1 MGTHPIFESDFDC
14 LTDCTMDAYVA
25 ALEAKLAE
33 VSGIEVDQIKKN
45 QFANAQSE
53 QSAINDMTA
62 YINNISVQ
70 SKAQAQAGIKN
81 PLIGSV
87 LQSVKAETGEEGAF
101 ALPKMPYEYGQ
112 LEPTICEE
120 IMRIHHSKHH
130 NGYVTNLNAAV
141 KKLGEAE
148 AAGDV
153 SAINQLAGAINFNGG
168 GHLNHTIFWSN
179 MAPPPLGGGE
189 PKGQL
194 ADQINKDFGSFDS
207 FKKELTAKA
216 SGVKGSGW
224 GWLGWNKQQSKLQVA
239 TCQNQDPLE
248 PTTGLVPLLGID
260 VWEHAYYLQYKN
272 LRGSYVDSIFNVFN
286 WNNVAER
293 FANAKK

>member
-1 MGTHPIFESDFDC
+1 
-14 LTDCTMDAYVA
+14 MDAYVA

-33 VSGIEVDQIKKN
+33 VSGINVDQVRKN

-53 QSAINDMTA
+53 MNAIDDMTKF
-62 YINNISVQ
+62 ITNITVQ
-70 SKAQAQAGIKN
+70 ATGQAQSGVKN
-81 PLIGSV
+81 PVIGAV
-87 LQSVKAETGEEGAF
+87 LSSIKTETGEEGAF

-141 KKLGEAE
+141 KKLGDAE
-148 AAGDV
+148 AAGDI
-153 SAINQLAGAINFNGG
+153 SAVNQLAAAINFNGG

-179 MAPPPLGGGE
+179 MAPPPLGGGL
-189 PKGQL
+189 PTGAL
-194 ADQINKDFGSFDS
+194 VDQINKDFGSFDA
-207 FKKELTAKA
+207 FKKELTTKA

-224 GWLGWNKQQSKLQVA
+224 GWLGWNKKSEILQVA

-248 PTTGLVPLLGID
+248 ATTGLVPLLGID

-286 WNNVAER
+286 WTNVSER
-293 FANAKK
+293 FVNAKK

>member
-1 MGTHPIFESDFDC
+1 ME
-14 LTDCTMDAYVA
+14 AYVA

-33 VSGIEVDQIKKN
+33 TSGIQVDQIKKN
-45 QFANAQSE
+45 QLANAASE
-53 QSAINDMTA
+53 MGAINEMTSF
-62 YINNISVQ
+62 INSISVQ
-70 SKAQAQAGIKN
+70 AAGQAQANVAN

-87 LQSVKAETGEEGAF
+87 LNTIKAETGEEGAF
-101 ALPKMPYEYGQ
+101 VLPKMGYEYGQ

-130 NGYVTNLNAAV
+130 NGYVNNLNAAV
-141 KKLGEAE
+141 KKLGEAK

-153 SAINQLAGAINFNGG
+153 GAINQLAAAINFNGG

-179 MAPPPLGGGE
+179 MAPPPMGGGV
-189 PKGQL
+189 PSGPL
-194 ADQINKDFGSFDS
+194 ADQINKDFGSFDA
-207 FKKELTAKA
+207 FKKELTTKA
-216 SGVKGSGW
+216 GGVKGSGW
-224 GWLGWNKQQSKLQVA
+224 GWLGWNKSAAKLEVA

-248 PTTGLVPLLGID
+248 ATTGLVPLLGID

-286 WNNVAER
+286 WTNVTER
-293 FANAKK
+293 LAKAQK

>member
-1 MGTHPIFESDFDC
+1 
-14 LTDCTMDAYVA
+14 MDAYVA

-70 SKAQAQAGIKN
+70 SKAQAQAGVKN

-87 LQSVKAETGEEGAF
+87 LNSVKAETGEEGAF
-101 ALPKMPYEYGQ
+101 ALPKMPYEYGA

-179 MAPPPLGGGE
+179 MAAPPLGGGE

-194 ADQINKDFGSFDS
+194 ADQINKDFGSFDA

-224 GWLGWNKQQSKLQVA
+224 GWLGWNKQASKLQVA